1 MTEKHEG
8 LGWTE
13 RFHDLASG
21 TWVLLVLFAAGIVAL
36 VTAVLV
42 AWPAIAYLASRFFGG
57 GG

>member
-1 MTEKHEG
+1 MERKFEDM
-8 LGWTE
+8 GWTGKI
-13 RFHDLASG
+13 HDLASG

-57 GG
+57 GS